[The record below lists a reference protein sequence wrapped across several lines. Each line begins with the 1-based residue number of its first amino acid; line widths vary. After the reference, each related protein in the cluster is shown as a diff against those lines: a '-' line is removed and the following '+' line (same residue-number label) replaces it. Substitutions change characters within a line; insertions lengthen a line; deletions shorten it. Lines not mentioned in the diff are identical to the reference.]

1 MSGVFDPQGTLE
13 RLHRDYRQRTEAI
26 RDDLARPHDTDAT
39 ERAGERQNDEV
50 LQALLAEAEAGM
62 RQVER
67 ARQRLAE
74 GRYGLCR
81 RCGQPIEPARLAA
94 LPVAE
99 LCLHCAGLEH

>member
-1 MSGVFDPQGTLE
+1 MADVFDPQGTLE
-13 RLHRDYRQRTEAI
+13 RLRRDYRQRAEAI
-26 RDDLARPHDTDAT
+26 RDDLARPHDADAT

-50 LQALLAEAEAGM
+50 LQALLAEAEEGL

-99 LCLHCAGLEH
+99 LCLHCAGLER

>member
-1 MSGVFDPQGTLE
+1 MSDVFDPKTTLE
-13 RLHRDYRQRTEAI
+13 RLHRDYRQRAEAI
-26 RDDLARPHDTDAT
+26 RGDLARPHDTDAV

-67 ARQRLAE
+67 ACQRLVE
-74 GRYGLCR
+74 GRYGICR
-81 RCGQPIEPARLAA
+81 RCGRPIEPARLAA

-99 LCLHCAGLEH
+99 LCLHCAGLEP